1 MKKKILSF
9 AFMFALVAFALLF
22 LAPTPAH
29 AADTNVFYV
38 KYGDVTYSVQSVTPT
53 IVPANLYEALRMG
66 TAVNAEGT
74 TFSIPGLPEESQY
87 MEFYDSETNTS
98 TPATSTTALTI
109 SYGTTLTLQCCD
121 MEIHDAETPITIDC
135 SGFTAD
141 STVEMLKGNIVKN
154 ENYRQY
160 TIGLIT
166 LAFGDEELSN
176 DMTFADLFARLSAG
190 ETLKMTFGD
199 YSDGFFYLE
208 ISWTAME
215 AEFVYD
221 PGEWNPEIHAWDN
234 AHWMINCPEGS
245 NTITVKNYST
255 SSVEVGAEFTPTDA
269 LEGLVITGDVKTTG
283 SAKLESAT
291 GKSAAEISAVVFEI
305 SYAASGTRE
314 DLSLYPQEDTVGTVT
329 ITIVSHAYTPEPVGP
344 NAGSTIVDSVDSNA
358 VPAIAVSGELRLE
371 SIKRN
376 VYSVEIT
383 WGSMEFT
390 YTPKWNP
397 DTHTYVHS
405 DSGWSCEDGAN
416 KITVANH
423 SSAPIKVDLEYT
435 AYEDAVMGSL
445 EVENGANQ
453 TLSAATAISG
463 APSIT
468 ATLNISGALPSTVTE
483 RKAIGTVT
491 VTITTQ

>member
-29 AADTNVFYV
+29 AADTDVFYV
-38 KYGDVTYSVQSVTPT
+38 KYGDVTYTLPLQQYSAKS
-53 IVPANLYEALRMG
+53 LYEALRMG
-66 TAVNAEGT
+66 TAVNAENT

-87 MEFYDSETNTS
+87 MEFYDSATNTS
-98 TPATSTTALTI
+98 TPATSTTELTI
-109 SYGTTLTLQCCD
+109 SYGTTLMLQCCD
-121 MEIHDAETPITIDC
+121 MEIHDEETPITIDC

-176 DMTFADLFARLSAG
+176 DMTFADLFTRLSAG
-190 ETLKMTFGD
+190 KTLKMTFGD

-221 PGEWNPEIHAWDN
+221 PGEWNPEIHVWDN

-269 LEGLVITGDVKTTG
+269 LEGLAITGDVKTTG

-344 NAGSTIVDSVDSNA
+344 NAGSTIVDSNV

-371 SIKRN
+371 SIKRD

-435 AYEDAVMGSL
+435 AYEDAVTGSL
-445 EVENGANQ
+445 ELENGANQ